1 MTSFWKLAKENTE
14 EGHREAK
21 NLARQGATKEL
32 YDEPNL
38 KIHPNLYLTKAQ
50 LAATSQSLVS
60 EWKKQKVRQ
69 GATHNLAIT
78 RHAVK
83 EITGHFPDNC
93 DVWKLTRHCDFSK
106 TYHTFIWK
114 SIHNT
119 HKIGYYWT
127 NIDNYGHRVNC

>member
-1 MTSFWKLAKENTE
+1 
-14 EGHREAK
+14 
-21 NLARQGATKEL
+21 
-32 YDEPNL
+32 
-38 KIHPNLYLTKAQ
+38 
-50 LAATSQSLVS
+50 VS

-127 NIDNYGHRVNC
+127 NIDNYGHRVNCEKCRTTEDLENFGLKSMKPELINIG